1 MSTPTVFFDMDGT
14 LVDSMYYWDRA
25 PSCVL
30 NALGILPDDEMEE
43 EFARLG
49 FYRIPAYV
57 AERFPDLGPPEAFAS
72 RVDQWMLARYRSE
85 VLLKANVR
93 EYLHK
98 LRSEGARCVV
108 LTASA
113 PMFIEAMVERYRLE
127 DCFAAAFSARQL
139 GIGKEDPAIYTYL
152 FEQLDCTAEDCVL
165 FDDSPYAVRVASQAG
180 LRTVGVLDP
189 FFPQKHQALRE
200 ICTRTISRYN
210 ELL

>member
-25 PSCVL
+25 TSCVL

-57 AERFPDLGPPEAFAS
+57 AERFPELGPPEAFAG
-72 RVDQWMLARYRSE
+72 RVDQWMLARY
-85 VLLKANVR
+85 
-93 EYLHK
+93 
-98 LRSEGARCVV
+98 RSEGARCVV

-200 ICTRTISRYN
+200 ICTRTISRYS